1 MTDCTPTQG
10 NAAMYGL
17 GIRTGFYLQCPAEI
31 YVVLLLVFGSFYLTI
46 PLFLWRLITGCS
58 PNWDPSR
65 WPRAPS
71 SPGLSVVSFLLSLVL
86 LGYQM
91 WFWTA
96 GVKERRL
103 DCQQYGF
110 LFAKIPIDNGGFI
123 AWNILFN
130 IAFLLG
136 GMWGLCVAMAL
147 IRGYRKKPKRRLRRV
162 HIEALQQLQSTFELI
177 VATLMTVAV
186 ELVIQ
191 WNHLKGV
198 SDVSTAAQ
206 LIPTLVS
213 AGFLARIFFIWMT
226 RPDGGSPKSG
236 SSMTSPS
243 SSSSR
248 RRYGAGPGTAPEF
261 VTQSQGP
268 ASQGRGLDSHI
279 SSEMAMS
286 TAASTISGEMS
297 DQFPQMPPMAAVPG
311 AGASIHEAGGMS
323 LPPYQPMPAFM
334 SGGIPSGGAP
344 PPHPA
349 GGMPPPPF

>member
-1 MTDCTPTQG
+1 
-10 NAAMYGL
+10 MYGL
-17 GIRTGFYLQCPAEI
+17 GIRTGFYLQWFALVVAPWLAAPETQGFRLLNALFVLATSLALIIQTTANALSPAEI

-147 IRGYRKKPKRRLRRV
+147 IRGYRKKPKRRVR
-162 HIEALQQLQSTFELI
+162 
-177 VATLMTVAV
+177 
-186 ELVIQ
+186 
-191 WNHLKGV
+191 
-198 SDVSTAAQ
+198 
-206 LIPTLVS
+206 
-213 AGFLARIFFIWMT
+213 
-226 RPDGGSPKSG
+226 
-236 SSMTSPS
+236 
-243 SSSSR
+243 
-248 RRYGAGPGTAPEF
+248 
-261 VTQSQGP
+261 
-268 ASQGRGLDSHI
+268 
-279 SSEMAMS
+279 
-286 TAASTISGEMS
+286 
-297 DQFPQMPPMAAVPG
+297 
-311 AGASIHEAGGMS
+311 
-323 LPPYQPMPAFM
+323 
-334 SGGIPSGGAP
+334 
-344 PPHPA
+344 
-349 GGMPPPPF
+349 